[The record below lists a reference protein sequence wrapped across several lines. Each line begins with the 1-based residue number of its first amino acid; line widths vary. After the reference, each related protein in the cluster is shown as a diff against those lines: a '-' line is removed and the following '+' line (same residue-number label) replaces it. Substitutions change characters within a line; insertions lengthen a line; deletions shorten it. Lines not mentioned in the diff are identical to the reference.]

1 MASALCMPTQ
11 VVDKPSKL
19 IVLGPGE
26 GHAHSATVLM
36 LHGFGDTAAGWYSPA
51 MYWAQRLPHVRF
63 ILPTAKVDA
72 SMGGVPSWFP
82 FAGDNVKEGFLR
94 AAVGLKEVVDHEA
107 EVLAASGGAQRVVVA
122 GFSQGGA
129 LAYYL
134 GLQRGG
140 GAQSGGGT
148 GQSGGGAGGGA
159 GEERL
164 GGVLALSTFLRKVS
178 QDGVPADT
186 YAPGEGVVTVTS
198 MDTPVWIAHG
208 TADDRIP
215 GGAKGAARAQQ
226 TLEEEGMGDVT
237 LKIYEGMGHEASQRE
252 LDDALMFLKRVL
264 PPLGSVPGR
273 SAL

>member
-1 MASALCMPTQ
+1 MALCKPSQ

-26 GHAHSATVLM
+26 GHAHSATVIM

-140 GAQSGGGT
+140 
-148 GQSGGGAGGGA
+148 A

-178 QDGVPADT
+178 QDGVPADA
-186 YAPGEGVVTVTS
+186 YVPGEGVVTVTS

-252 LDDALMFLKRVL
+252 LDDALVFLKRVL
-264 PPLGSVPGR
+264 PPLGSVSGR